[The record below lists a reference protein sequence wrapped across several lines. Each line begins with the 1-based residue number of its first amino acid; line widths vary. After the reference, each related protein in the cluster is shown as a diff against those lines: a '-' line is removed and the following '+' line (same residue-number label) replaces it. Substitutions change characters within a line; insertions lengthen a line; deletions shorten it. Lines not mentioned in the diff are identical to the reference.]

1 MSALLKLKYLKFSL
15 NINLLKFILNE
26 EKIQKESA

>member
-1 MSALLKLKYLKFSL
+1 MSALLKLNYLKFSL